1 MQKVIFFGTGSDCK
15 KVLEKYPEI
24 LSNIIAF
31 VDNRCGEILAGI
43 ITVEKDL
50 SCKTDYLIQ
59 QITVFK
65 HTAYKLYS
73 LKKGYNI
80 ITRRSRRIIIICRG
94 RLWTNT

>member
-1 MQKVIFFGTGSDCK
+1 MDK
-15 KVLEKYPEI
+15 L
-24 LSNIIAF
+24 LSVDGIIAF

-65 HTAYKLYS
+65 HTAYNLYS
-73 LKKGYNI
+73 LKKDTILLPEEVEELLLYAEEDYE
-80 ITRRSRRIIIICRG
+80 RI
-94 RLWTNT
+94 LKS